1 MIEILL
7 NETEQIEH
15 TAVIKTPNNMQPQW
29 KEILTFDIFKPT
41 DEIAIQII
49 N

>member
-1 MIEILL
+1 MG
-7 NETEQIEH
+7 TGSDQVEH
-15 TAVIKTPNNMQPQW
+15 TKVIKKPNCMNPVW

-49 N
+49 NQF